1 MCVREREIVC
11 LCESVCVSVC
21 VCGRVYEV
29 CVSVCV
35 CERVC
40 LCESVCVCER
50 VCELQDKYDGVSRI
64 SQFQSEI
71 TGPMSNV
78 YSNKN
83 FTLKVRK
90 GLY

>member
-1 MCVREREIVC
+1 
-11 LCESVCVSVC
+11 
-21 VCGRVYEV
+21 
-29 CVSVCV
+29 
-35 CERVC
+35 
-40 LCESVCVCER
+40 VCER

-78 YSNKN
+78 YSNRN

-90 GLY
+90 SLY

>member
-1 MCVREREIVC
+1 MCVCVRECVCVRVYVCVCECVCVRERE
-11 LCESVCVSVC
+11 S
-21 VCGRVYEV
+21 
-29 CVSVCV
+29 
-35 CERVC
+35 VC